1 MAPSHF
7 ADIEEIPSTADCG
20 PVSAVVHRYTVL
32 VGSAVGFRA
41 HPVCV
46 HDVPAWGPPLIL
58 PLLGRVIT
66 PRPPRSPCTWNKHAG
81 ATFNIITCSLKDLYL
96 RFEFN
101 FNRERERQRDRRTQR
116 ERERW
121 HHSYPG
127 CSRRNTFSGRASG
140 FLQSFQF
147 PVSNHQWRN
156 SLTVQET
163 AHITTRMSPMEITPK
178 QQKRP

>member
-58 PLLGRVIT
+58 PLLGHVIT

-101 FNRERERQRDRRTQR
+101 FNRERETERQTDT
-116 ERERW
+116 ERERGDIIVTLVVVEEI
-121 HHSYPG
+121 HSLGEPAVFCG
-127 CSRRNTFSGRASG
+127 AFN
-140 FLQSFQF
+140 FQ
-147 PVSNHQWRN
+147 
-156 SLTVQET
+156 
-163 AHITTRMSPMEITPK
+163 
-178 QQKRP
+178 

>member
-58 PLLGRVIT
+58 PLLGHVIT
-66 PRPPRSPCTWNKHAG
+66 PRPPRPPCTWNKHAG

-96 RFEFN
+96 R
-101 FNRERERQRDRRTQR
+101 
-116 ERERW
+116 W

-127 CSRRNTFSGRASG
+127 CSRRNTFAGRASG
-140 FLQSFQF
+140 FLWSFQF

>member
-58 PLLGRVIT
+58 PLLGHVIT

-101 FNRERERQRDRRTQR
+101 FNRERDRDRQTQR
-116 ERERW
+116 ERGDIIVTLVVVEEI
-121 HHSYPG
+121 HSLWEPAVFCG
-127 CSRRNTFSGRASG
+127 AFN
-140 FLQSFQF
+140 FQ
-147 PVSNHQWRN
+147 
-156 SLTVQET
+156 
-163 AHITTRMSPMEITPK
+163 
-178 QQKRP
+178 